1 MTTGRVRGGF
11 NQYGFTVGIL
21 MLDTR
26 FPRIPGDMGNAQ
38 TFPFPVRYQRV
49 TGADPDLVVRRG
61 AEGLLP
67 AFVEGAQALEREG
80 VGAITTNCGFLI
92 KYQAQLARA
101 VRVPVFTSSL
111 LLVPLVH
118 RMLPPGGRVGVM
130 TVNAGTLTPD
140 HLTSAGIGAEVPLA
154 VVGMETEKEFT
165 RALLDNELELDVDLA
180 REEHV
185 RVARRLVADHPDI
198 GAIVLECTNM
208 PPYTADIQRETGRPV
223 RRLLGRGRACS
234 VFSPPAR
241 CALTRPTYR
250 AALSANR
257 ASSAARL
264 GISIE
269 CFFLFPRLREVD
281 EALTA
286 DPTLADRVTEVHP
299 ELSFRAL
306 AGAPIGLVEPKRSP
320 RGLSR
325 RLAPLD
331 RKSTRLNSSHRTIS
345 D

>member
-26 FPRIPGDMGNAQ
+26 FPRIHGDMGNAA
-38 TFPFPVRYQRV
+38 TFPFPVRYHRV
-49 TGADPDLVVRRG
+49 AGADPDLVVRRG

-67 AFVEGAQALEREG
+67 AFVAGAQALEREG

-92 KYQAQLARA
+92 TYQAELARA

-118 RMLPPGGRVGVM
+118 RTLPAGQRVGIM
-130 TVNAGTLTPD
+130 TVNATTLTPA
-140 HLTSAGIGAEVPLA
+140 HLQGAGIGAEVPLA

-180 REEHV
+180 REEHI
-185 RVARRLVADHPDI
+185 RVARRLVTEHPDV

-223 RRLLGRGRACS
+223 FDVLSL
-234 VFSPPAR
+234 V
-241 CALTRPTYR
+241 TMYH
-250 AALSANR
+250 AALVAAQPPRR
-257 ASSAARL
+257 A
-264 GISIE
+264 
-269 CFFLFPRLREVD
+269 
-281 EALTA
+281 
-286 DPTLADRVTEVHP
+286 
-299 ELSFRAL
+299 
-306 AGAPIGLVEPKRSP
+306 
-320 RGLSR
+320 
-325 RLAPLD
+325 
-331 RKSTRLNSSHRTIS
+331 
-345 D
+345 